1 MEYFPREYEI
11 IIDNP
16 IPKLKTILK
25 VSICFE
31 QYLSIKYF
39 IHDSYPFTN

>member
-1 MEYFPREYEI
+1 MEYFPRKYEI

-16 IPKLKTILK
+16 IPKLK

-39 IHDSYPFTN
+39 IHDSYPFMN